1 MRSTVLAVA
10 FSTMSVLACGGD
22 DTTGLQTGNG
32 TPTVAS
38 VVVTPDAP
46 TLVSLG
52 ETAQLV
58 ATARDGSGNTISGK
72 TFSWSSSDQSIATV
86 NASGLVTA
94 VANGTTSVS
103 ATTDGISGSASA
115 TVAYFFTVSGSV
127 VDDVGEG
134 VAGVSIDFGSFGTA
148 TTGLD
153 GTWSKSGLEGRVTI
167 TPTKANWGFSPGS
180 VDIEGDT
187 TGLTFIG
194 ASLTTLLE
202 VVVQWDRFGESG
214 SNSSSASAFANEE
227 VEPTHFGTRL
237 EYLDE
242 NAFFAQS
249 LTRDVAEEFGLI
261 TLEVPAAERTRL
273 FVTAVQLGDG
283 GAGQPGQRDP
293 IVWFGEVRELEIV
306 EGVSTTVQMED
317 VQWTAPS
324 WHFENDDVRAAYESG
339 TMLGDKDTTFLAFYI
354 MVSDPFGDRPWA
366 EFIGLNGIGGAAAN
380 SVDGWW
386 RVLSLCRNDFVGQEH
401 DSTCRFWPYLK
412 PKFNLPD
419 IRFSVPPITTTFVV
433 EWR

>member
-1 MRSTVLAVA
+1 MRSTVLLVA
-10 FSTMSVLACGGD
+10 FSTMSVLACGGK
-22 DTTGLQTGNG
+22 DTVGPGTGNG

-38 VVVTPDAP
+38 VAVTPENP

-52 ETAQLV
+52 ETVQLT
-58 ATARDGSGNTISGK
+58 ASARDASGNTISGK
-72 TFSWSSSDQSIATV
+72 TFTWSSSDAGIATV

-94 VANGTTSVS
+94 VANGTTSVM
-103 ATTDGISGSASA
+103 ATTDGISGSTSA
-115 TVAYFFTVSGSV
+115 TVAHFFTVSGSV
-127 VDDVGEG
+127 VEDNGEG
-134 VAGVSIDFGSFGTA
+134 VAAVSINFASFGTA

-167 TPTKANWGFSPGS
+167 TPTKDSWGFSPGS
-180 VDIEGDT
+180 VDVEEET

-202 VVVQWDRFGESG
+202 IVVQWDLFGVSG
-214 SNSSSASAFANEE
+214 SNSSYASAFANEE

-261 TLEVPAAERTRL
+261 TLEVPAAARTRL
-273 FVTAVQLGDG
+273 FVTAVRLNEG

-293 IVWFGEVRELEIV
+293 IVWFGQVRELEIV
-306 EGVSTTVQMED
+306 EGVSTTVHMED
-317 VQWTAPS
+317 VEWTAPS
-324 WHFENDDVRAAYESG
+324 WHFENDAVRAAYESG
-339 TMLGDKDTTFLAFYI
+339 TMVGDKNATFLDFFITAHLGD
-354 MVSDPFGDRPWA
+354 SPWD
-366 EFIGLNGIGGAAAN
+366 EFIGLNGIGGVVAN
-380 SVDGWW
+380 SGDGWW
-386 RVLSLCRNDFVGQEH
+386 RVNVFCRNDFVGQVH
-401 DSTCRFWPYLK
+401 DSTCTFWLYFVSE
-412 PKFNLPD
+412 KFNLPN

>member
-1 MRSTVLAVA
+1 MRSTSTVLAVA
-10 FSTMSVLACGGD
+10 FSTMSVLACGSG
-22 DTTGLQTGNG
+22 TPTGNG
-32 TPTVAS
+32 PPAVAS
-38 VVVTPDAP
+38 VVVTPENP

-52 ETAQLV
+52 ETVQLT
-58 ATARDGSGNTISGK
+58 ASARDASGNTISGK
-72 TFSWSSSDQSIATV
+72 TFTWSSSDVSIVTV

-94 VANGTTSVS
+94 VANGTTSVK
-103 ATTDGISGSASA
+103 ATTDGIPGSASA

-134 VAGVSIDFGSFGTA
+134 VAGVSIDFGSLGTA

-180 VDIEGDT
+180 VDVEEET

-194 ASLTTLLE
+194 SSLSTLLE
-202 VVVQWDRFGESG
+202 IVVQWDLFGVSG
-214 SNSSSASAFANEE
+214 SNPSFAGAFANEV

-261 TLEVPAAERTRL
+261 TLEVPAAARTRL
-273 FVTAVQLGDG
+273 FVTAVRLNDG

-293 IVWFGEVRELEIV
+293 IVWFGEVRDLILV
-306 EGVSTTVQMED
+306 EGVSTTVHMGD
-317 VQWTAPS
+317 VVWTAPS
-324 WHFENDDVRAAYESG
+324 WDFENDAVRAAYESG
-339 TMLGDKDTTFLAFYI
+339 TMVGDKNATLGLDFFITAHLGD
-354 MVSDPFGDRPWA
+354 PPWD
-366 EFIGLNGIGGAAAN
+366 EFIGLNGIGGVVAN
-380 SVDGWW
+380 TGAGRW
-386 RVLSLCRNDFVGQEH
+386 RVNVFCRNDFVGQVH
-401 DSTCRFWPYLK
+401 DSTCRFWLYFRSA
-412 PKFNLPD
+412 KFNLPS
-419 IRFSVPPITTTFVV
+419 IRFSVPPITTSFVV